1 MSNETITAEQYIDAL
16 QQSAQI
22 MYITI
27 NAVFELHA
35 PIDSDDDTVLC
46 EHCSSI
52 GGTSVTYPCQTS
64 TLLLAD
70 MVIEDATS
78 SETSEPAESEE
89 PSS

>member
-1 MSNETITAEQYIDAL
+1 MANETVTAEEYIDAL

-46 EHCSSI
+46 EHCSSM
-52 GGTSVTYPCQTS
+52 GEKSVTYPCPTA

-70 MVIEDATS
+70 MVIDDAT